1 MIKVLFVCHG
11 NICRSPMAEFMM
23 KDMVERMGVKDDF
36 YIASAATST
45 EEIWNGRGNPLY
57 PPARQEL
64 LRHGIGT
71 TPYTDFSSK
80 RAVQVTRADYG
91 KYDYILC
98 ADDRNVKNTVRITGG
113 DPDNK
118 IMRLLDFSDDPR
130 SIADPWYTG
139 VFDITYSDID
149 EGLRAFLKYLGYKP
163 L

>member
-1 MIKVLFVCHG
+1 
-11 NICRSPMAEFMM
+11 MAEFMM

-64 LRHGIGT
+64 LCHGIGT

-98 ADDRNVKNTVRITGG
+98 ADDRNVKNTIRITGG

-149 EGLRAFLKYLGYKP
+149 EGLRAFLKYLGYI
-163 L
+163 

>member
-1 MIKVLFVCHG
+1 
-11 NICRSPMAEFMM
+11 MAEFMM

-64 LRHGIGT
+64 LHHGIGT

-80 RAVQVTRADYG
+80 RAVQVTRADYD

-98 ADDRNVKNTVRITGG
+98 ADDRNVKNTIRITGG

-118 IMRLLDFSDDPR
+118 IMRLLDFSDEPR

-149 EGLRAFLKYLGYKP
+149 EGLRAFLKYLGYI
-163 L
+163 

>member
-1 MIKVLFVCHG
+1 
-11 NICRSPMAEFMM
+11 MAEFMM

-98 ADDRNVKNTVRITGG
+98 ADDRNVKNTIRITGG

-149 EGLRAFLKYLGYKP
+149 EGLRAFLKYLGYI
-163 L
+163 

>member
-1 MIKVLFVCHG
+1 
-11 NICRSPMAEFMM
+11 MAEFMM

-80 RAVQVTRADYG
+80 RAVQVTRADYD

-98 ADDRNVKNTVRITGG
+98 ADDRNVKNTIRITGG

-149 EGLRAFLKYLGYKP
+149 EGLRAFLKYLGYI
-163 L
+163 